1 MGAVT
6 GEILAGVDGYG
17 KGIGQKG
24 GCGGC
29 RWLLESGKRR
39 KFQIPDMVCWE
50 CQNFCVSYFKKFY
63 ELYFNSIFI

>member
-39 KFQIPDMVCWE
+39 KFQIPGVFLLLFLLLLT
-50 CQNFCVSYFKKFY
+50 N
-63 ELYFNSIFI
+63 